1 MIRKNLKE
9 LRKEYTSG
17 TLLENEVHE
26 DPFWQFGIWFDQA
39 IHAGIPEPNAMT
51 LATVSP
57 DNKPAARI
65 VLLKELDEKG
75 FVFFTNYLSGKGR
88 HLAHNPHAALVFLW
102 LELQRQVRIEGTA
115 HKISAK
121 ESDAYF
127 ASRPRESQLG
137 AMASP
142 QSQAVPS
149 RASLEETYNHL
160 EKKKEGQPLERPK
173 HWGGYRLIPDSFEF
187 WQGRSGRLHDRILY
201 AREGHTWEL
210 SRLAP

>member
-9 LRKEYTSG
+9 FRKEYTTG
-17 TLLENEVHE
+17 ALLENEVHGN
-26 DPFWQFGIWFDQA
+26 PFWQFGIWLDQA
-39 IHAGIPEPNAMT
+39 IQAGVSEPNAMT

-75 FVFFTNYLSGKGR
+75 FVFYTNYLSNKGR
-88 HLAHNPHAALVFLW
+88 HLAQNPHAALVFLW
-102 LELQRQVRIEGTA
+102 LELQRQVRIEGMVY
-115 HKISAK
+115 KISAE

-142 QSQAVPS
+142 QSQVVAT
-149 RASLEETYNHL
+149 RATLEENYSHL
-160 EKKKEGQPLERPK
+160 EKEKEDQQLARPD
-173 HWGGYRLIPDSFEF
+173 HWGGYRLIPASFEF
-187 WQGRSGRLHDRILY
+187 WQGRSGRLHDRLLY
-201 AREGHTWEL
+201 ARSGHTWKV